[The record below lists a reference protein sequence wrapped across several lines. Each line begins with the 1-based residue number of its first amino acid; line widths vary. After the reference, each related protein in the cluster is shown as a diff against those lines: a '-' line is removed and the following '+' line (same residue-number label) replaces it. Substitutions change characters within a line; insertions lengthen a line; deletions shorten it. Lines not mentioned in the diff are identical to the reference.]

1 MKYILITAL
10 LILTSCANLEDRGK
24 KRDLQS
30 KIIRLLSDQNKRYA
44 ACARDNNIFKVT
56 GKERVK
62 VDMQLTLNSDG
73 KINKFEIINTKF
85 SDKFVDC
92 MFNVTDLISFPTL
105 DENEVIQLI
114 QPFVFK
120 K

>member
-1 MKYILITAL
+1 MKYLLITT
-10 LILTSCANLEDRGK
+10 LIFITSCANLEDRGK

-30 KIIRLLSDQNKRYA
+30 KIIRLLSEKNKRYA
-44 ACARDNNIFKVT
+44 SCARKNNIFKVT

-73 KINKFEIINTKF
+73 KINKFEIINNKF

-92 MFNVTDLISFPTL
+92 MFNVTDLIAFPKL
-105 DENEVIQLI
+105 DENEVIQLT